1 MSKFKLAAVTTQAVP
16 GDKADNLDRI
26 DAWTRRAV
34 SGGARAVCFPA
45 LAVTGRWETSEAA
58 GVAEILK
65 VDNTNPALVHPA
77 GPSVQRLTALARS
90 LKTFICAGLIEDL
103 DYYHLRN
110 SVGVFGPTACLGAA
124 AQVHTPIERH
134 PTFVAARDFPVFDL
148 GGLRAGLV
156 VGDDVLYPEV
166 ARCLAVA
173 GAQLL
178 IFALATPISRGGK
191 TSKSWRRQIESLLA
205 ARAIENGTAVL
216 AVEASGSARNPVEGN
231 SYAFPGIAA
240 AFSPDGVRLAAIEGR
255 DEQMMQVDLPVPDSA
270 VAVRLRRPDLYGPL
284 TEAPCD
290 EDVPGTRQIDFDAQG
305 ELLWSR
311 LRDHGFFGVDLYD
324 KRARRWTR
332 RQEAVVVTAP
342 GLPPLDGYRLVVLT
356 RPCLARIRHDALKP
370 LAAWVRRGGTLVLDG
385 YCGRGHEALGR
396 LVGIAGQMRREVHTP
411 SYEDASRHT
420 LRMRPLQ
427 GRNAIWR
434 GMDTTRRPKVW
445 GQTWQPKDAAKV
457 KAKVLATLEDDAG
470 TRHGDAIWRHEVG
483 KGSVYSFA
491 YSTAYS
497 QLLLLQGRG
506 TTRDLGSFPPR
517 VADDPPLRD
526 GDVNT
531 WGDQVVTDAE
541 DQHFPS
547 ADYHLLPVF
556 NLLRDAQ
563 PGHVLVCPVPDG
575 RTHGAIFTG
584 DSDRAPHEQVNQ
596 FTRTLAKFGLR
607 PTQFITREDYDPS
620 KLDADCE
627 YGIHPLFHETAAD
640 NFRTLVAYGF
650 KPEQL
655 VCGRR
660 HCLVQYG
667 LTDTLEQM
675 VETGVRYV
683 SNSWDFPYPETLST
697 AFCFGSTTANHIY
710 NWRGE
715 RIGLINIPQVFMD
728 YPPIVKC
735 CQAAYRDTQ
744 RSGGVGAWNLHPQ
757 NQVMPEQVKATEW
770 LARQVVSDKA
780 WSGTMGE
787 YGAFFESR
795 DGLDV
800 TVDGD
805 AVTIEADAPAGLTLL
820 SPRKNLGINGT
831 TSRATRNEHW
841 HGRKYWVHVC
851 R

>member
-1 MSKFKLAAVTTQAVP
+1 MSGFKLAAVTTRAVP
-16 GDKADNLDRI
+16 GDKAGNLDRI

-34 SGGARAVCFPA
+34 ADGARVVCFPA

-77 GPSVQRLTALARS
+77 GPSVQRLTRLTRS
-90 LKTFICAGLIEDL
+90 LKTYICAGLIEDL
-103 DYYHLRN
+103 DYYHLRS
-110 SVGVFGPTACLGAA
+110 SVGVFGPKGCLGAA
-124 AQVHTPIERH
+124 AQVHTPIEHH
-134 PTFVAARDFPVFDL
+134 PTFVAAREFPVFNL
-148 GGLRAGLV
+148 GGVRAGLV
-156 VGDDVLYPEV
+156 VGNDILYPEV

-178 IFALATPISRGGK
+178 IFALATAINVEEKSRP
-191 TSKSWRRQIESLLA
+191 SWRRQLENLLA
-205 ARAIENGTAVL
+205 ARAIENGTAVV
-216 AVEASGSARNPVEGN
+216 AIDASGNAHNPVEGGD
-231 SYAFPGIAA
+231 YTFPGIAA
-240 AFSPDGVRLAAIEGR
+240 AFSPDGERLAGITGG
-255 DEQMMQVDLPVPDSA
+255 DEQMMQVDLPVRDSDDA
-270 VAVRLRRPDLYGPL
+270 VCLRRPDFYGPL
-284 TEAPCD
+284 TEAPG
-290 EDVPGTRQIDFDAQG
+290 EEEAPGTRQVDFDAQG

-332 RQEAVVVTAP
+332 RHEAVVVTAP
-342 GLPPLDGYRLVVLT
+342 GLPPLKGYDVVVLT
-356 RPCLARIRHDALKP
+356 RPCMARIRGDALKP
-370 LAAWVRRGGTLVLDG
+370 LSAWVRRGGTLIIDG
-385 YCGRGHEALGR
+385 YCGRGHAVLGL
-396 LVGIAGQMRREVHTP
+396 LVGIAGPMRREVHIP
-411 SYEDASRHT
+411 SYEDASRGT
-420 LRMRPLQ
+420 LRVRALQ
-427 GRNAIWR
+427 GRDAIWR
-434 GMDTTRRPKVW
+434 SMDTTRRPKVW
-445 GQTWQPKDAAKV
+445 GQTWEPQSAAKV
-457 KAKVLATLEDDAG
+457 KARVLAALEDDGGA
-470 TRHGDAIWRHEVG
+470 RRGDALWRHDVG
-483 KGSVYSFA
+483 KGRVYSFA

-556 NLLRDAQ
+556 NLLRDAR
-563 PGHVLVCPVPDG
+563 PGHLLVSPVPDG
-575 RTHGAIFTG
+575 RTHGVIFTG

-607 PTQFITREDYDPS
+607 ATQFITREDYDPS
-620 KLDADCE
+620 RLDADCE

-640 NFRTLVAYGF
+640 NFRTLVSYGF
-650 KPEQL
+650 KPDQL

-667 LTDTLEQM
+667 LTDTLEQL

-683 SNSWDFPYPETLST
+683 SNNWDFPYPETLST

-770 LARQVVSDKA
+770 LARQVGRDKA

-787 YGAFFESR
+787 YGAFFERR
-795 DGLDV
+795 DALDV

-805 AVTIEADAPAGLTLL
+805 TVTIGADAPAGLTLL
-820 SPRKNLGINGT
+820 SGRKNLSINGT
-831 TSRATRNEHW
+831 PSRAARSTDW
-841 HGRKYWVHVC
+841 YGRKYWVHVC
-851 R
+851 